1 MLNQDQPIAISAA
14 SASQLVA
21 FFNSYIPLNQAEKE
35 ALSSR
40 MTELRVKRRQFI
52 LQPTDACKYY
62 TFVVAG
68 CFKMYGTDSN
78 GTEHNIQFAAENE
91 WITDISSFHY
101 GAASQL
107 YIEAIEPSVVLQIDK
122 ENLVYLYHNHHK
134 FDRIFRVIIEEKFIE
149 LQNRVLQNISSTADE
164 KYESFLER
172 YPLLANRLPN
182 TQIASYIGITPEF
195 LSKIRRINAKK

>member
-21 FFNSYIPLNQAEKE
+21 FFKRYIPLNQAEKE
-35 ALSSR
+35 ALLSR
-40 MTELRVKRRQFI
+40 VTELRVKRRQFI

-62 TFVVAG
+62 TFVVSG
-68 CFKMYGTDSN
+68 CFKMYGEDKN

-91 WITDISSFHY
+91 WITDISSFHS

-107 YIEAIEPSVVLQIDK
+107 FIEAIEPSVILQIDK
-122 ENLVYLYHNHHK
+122 TNLVYLYHNHTK
-134 FDRIFRVIIEEKFIE
+134 FDRIFRVIVEEKFIE

-164 KYESFLER
+164 RYESFLKR
-172 YPLLANRLPN
+172 FPLLANRLPN

-195 LSKIRRINAKK
+195 LSKIRRLNARK